1 MRLHRALGLAALA
14 TLFAGFLQVA
24 SPAHAAPACEPD
36 KVATKYPKLAGKKLK
51 IGQDGESAPFSQRDP
66 KDFNHLIG
74 LDADMARATFACI
87 GVPIEFTTGAWS
99 GLIPAAMSGQIDV
112 MWDTLLYTPERA
124 QRMDFVAYMNSATAI
139 IVPKGNPKKIKSV
152 DEMCGMT
159 GTANL
164 GTTQEAMLRAS
175 SDKCVAAGK
184 KPIDIIT
191 STDMPASVRLVQNS
205 RADAAL
211 TNKFVGDIAAQTNPA
226 IEVAFGVVT
235 GARIAV
241 GTAKGNDDLVKAMFD
256 ALTVLKANGEMK
268 KIYETNKVDY
278 ALVTD
283 PEILTK

>member
-1 MRLHRALGLAALA
+1 MRLHRAIGVCALA
-14 TLFAGFLQVA
+14 VLFAAGHTSA
-24 SPAHAAPACEPD
+24 YAAPACEPD
-36 KVATKYPKLAGKKLK
+36 KLATKYPKLAGKKLK
-51 IGQDGESAPFSQRDP
+51 IGQDGESAPFSHRDP

-74 LDADMARATFACI
+74 LDADMARAAFACI
-87 GVPIEFTTGAWS
+87 GAPIEFTTGAWS

-124 QRMDFVAYMNSATAI
+124 KRMDFVAYMNSATAI
-139 IVPKGNPKKIKSV
+139 IVPKGNPKKIKAVS
-152 DEMCGMT
+152 DMCGLT

-164 GTTQEAMLRAS
+164 GTTQEAMLREG

-191 STDMPASVRLVQNS
+191 STDMPASLRLVQNS

-211 TNKFVGDIAAQTNPA
+211 TNKFVGDIMAASTPT
-226 IEVAFGVVT
+226 IEVAAGIVT

-278 ALVTD
+278 ELVTE

>member
-1 MRLHRALGLAALA
+1 MRLRHAIGVCVVAMF
-14 TLFAGFLQVA
+14 FAVVHV
-24 SPAHAAPACEPD
+24 PAHAAPACEPD
-36 KVATKYPKLAGKKLK
+36 KLATKYPKLAGKKLK
-51 IGQDGESAPFSQRDP
+51 VGQDGESAPFSHRDP

-124 QRMDFVAYMNSATAI
+124 KRMDFVAYMNSATAI

-152 DEMCGMT
+152 DDMCGMT

-164 GTTQEAMLRAS
+164 GTTQEAMLRS
-175 SDKCVAAGK
+175 GNDKCVAAGK

-191 STDMPASVRLVQNS
+191 STDMPASLRLVQNS

-211 TNKFVGDIAAQTNPA
+211 TNKFVGDIMAASTPT
-226 IEVAFGVVT
+226 IEVAAGIVT

-278 ALVTD
+278 ELVTE